1 MLTGLSSPKF
11 NDAVQS
17 MHTIEDI
24 FQWQAVLDG
33 NMEVW
38 VQSAFQGHPSIDV
51 GNWYFTP
58 RQHALQDQQISFST
72 AIDPNNILSEVTG
85 EEFVHTEDNKV
96 EYYEARKEAGRT
108 KWVVDYW
115 CNQIK
120 MSIIMQTLQY
130 QPQRHTCW
138 WYCGSADFIW
148 RHTVEREMKQ
158 DGNHIEGDN
167 SIGHGSPWCKDVP
180 LTNGGP
186 ANNLKRMQSRRGQK
200 HKLKNSGN
208 QQPWKEKLD
217 ITMTKMKMKR
227 TCRMQLGWRLVEQWV
242 EIFKTLFTRIFM
254 SSVFFYIIACLNYVH
269 VLLD

>member
-200 HKLKNSGN
+200 HELKNSGN
-208 QQPWKEKLD
+208 QQL
-217 ITMTKMKMKR
+217 
-227 TCRMQLGWRLVEQWV
+227 LGDAPHRPMSPP
-242 EIFKTLFTRIFM
+242 IFLRHLCIFLLIVT
-254 SSVFFYIIACLNYVH
+254 SPRQSALAAPIPESNDH
-269 VLLD
+269 VM